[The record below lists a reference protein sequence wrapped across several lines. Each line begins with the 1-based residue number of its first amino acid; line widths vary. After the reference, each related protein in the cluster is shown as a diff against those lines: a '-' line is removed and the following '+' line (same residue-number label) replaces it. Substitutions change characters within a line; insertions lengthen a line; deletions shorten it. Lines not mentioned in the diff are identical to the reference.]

1 MLDTE
6 NWCIIHSEGVSIS
19 KTLNG
24 VTTGYGKWLPQWEG
38 QLLELPVQCKCH
50 YKSWKQKSRKKSTW
64 EGSEDRDCTKS
75 AALLNS
81 WSRTDLLYWANQ
93 ILGKQQSQIRS
104 AIAWR
109 AACWVLHW
117 LSNSQHSRGT
127 PGAPQFPARGAP
139 ALLQQPC
146 WCLWAAADRDC
157 NEKHNF
163 HSKPSIQSHFFFWQH
178 AKRFL
183 VHFYHQVT
191 FIFDADE
198 ASNFYLRIILAQGRI
213 PFAAEPLWTVMAAAH
228 WRTKIFSA

>member
-81 WSRTDLLYWANQ
+81 WSRTDLLYWATVPNQ
-93 ILGKQQSQIRS
+93 LSHRIESCMLSPSLTVKLTAQQGDPRS
-104 AIAWR
+104 TTVPSER
-109 AACWVLHW
+109 SPGSPAAVL
-117 LSNSQHSRGT
+117 LVLMGCSR
-127 PGAPQFPARGAP
+127 
-139 ALLQQPC
+139 
-146 WCLWAAADRDC
+146 
-157 NEKHNF
+157 
-163 HSKPSIQSHFFFWQH
+163 
-178 AKRFL
+178 
-183 VHFYHQVT
+183 
-191 FIFDADE
+191 
-198 ASNFYLRIILAQGRI
+198 
-213 PFAAEPLWTVMAAAH
+213 
-228 WRTKIFSA
+228 